1 MKFSTIALFVISAAS
16 SVCAQEEIE
25 MAADLVVLPQNEV
38 TQLLESAESI
48 EKFKKAI
55 HASPTDDTTAFAMDG
70 ITSSDVIEMALKIVA
85 VMSPDEDSPQIDRSA
100 GDDVSGEHPLPKII
114 PTTTAT
120 TGGATATDDIIVD
133 HPLPK
138 IIPTTTASTG
148 GATDDIIVDHP
159 LPKIIPTT
167 TATTSGATATDDI
180 LIEHPLPKII
190 PTTTAST
197 GGATDDIIVDHP
209 LPKIIPTTTA
219 STGGTTDDIIV
230 DHPLPKIIPTTTA
243 SDPLTET
250 DQSPIL
256 LEITD
261 EGSVAEPAPG
271 EAGAVELPDDEQ
283 MMMQSEEINQA
294 EWEVITEDG
303 VVGKRNLRVQ
313 NGRHLALTAVN
324 STEWLTAHNT
334 RRTQLYKDN
343 ALGPKD
349 LVWSKGIQA
358 KAESYLQILLAKEKC
373 TIQHNLDDWE
383 GGENLAA
390 AWSSRVGK
398 VRTPT
403 DAVKAWYE
411 GEQAKPFGS
420 NGHYTAVGWRATKYL
435 GCASGTKLYNGGQCF
450 VEVCRYVKPGNCNI
464 LADSWQ
470 KSMLAEDSPCGDEC
484 PPEGCSATTS
494 ASSGTWVEV
503 KATTSSNTQTA
514 INTNAPDIVAPP
526 EAQEWILAHNSRRTA
541 LYAAN
546 NLGPMDLKWSPKT
559 AEAADSYLKLLLSK
573 DGCAIQHKLDAW
585 KGGENLAAAQ
595 SSTKGYGRTKTD
607 AVKAWYEGEQAKP
620 FGQNGHFSAVG
631 WRATK
636 YFGCANGKK
645 DFNGGECFM
654 EVCRYVKPGNCNVD
668 ASNWKAR
675 MLADTSTCGDECP
688 AEGCF

>member
-1 MKFSTIALFVISAAS
+1 MKVSTIALLIFTATS
-16 SVCAQEEIE
+16 SVLAQEAIE
-25 MAADLVVLPQNEV
+25 KAADMSVLPQNEV
-38 TQLLESAESI
+38 TQQLGPFETI
-48 EKFKKAI
+48 EKIPKTPGAN
-55 HASPTDDTTAFAMDG
+55 PTNDTTSYATDG
-70 ITSSDVIEMALKIVA
+70 ASGSDEIEMAFKMVSFL
-85 VMSPDEDSPQIDRSA
+85 SPDEVSPQIDMSA
-100 GDDVSGEHPLPKII
+100 GDDIPGNHPLPKIIPTTTTATTATTSGSAGDDILVEHPLPKII

-120 TGGATATDDIIVD
+120 TIESGSAGDDILVE
-133 HPLPK
+133 
-138 IIPTTTASTG
+138 
-148 GATDDIIVDHP
+148 HP

-167 TATTSGATATDDI
+167 TATTSGSAGDDI
-180 LIEHPLPKII
+180 LVEHPLPKII
-190 PTTTAST
+190 PT
-197 GGATDDIIVDHP
+197 
-209 LPKIIPTTTA
+209 
-219 STGGTTDDIIV
+219 
-230 DHPLPKIIPTTTA
+230 A
-243 SDPLTET
+243 SDPLMEKE
-250 DQSPIL
+250 QSPIL
-256 LEITD
+256 LEITN
-261 EGSVAEPAPG
+261 EGDVAEPAPG

-303 VVGKRNLRVQ
+303 VVGKRNLRGQ
-313 NGRHLALTAVN
+313 NDRQLALTAVN

-343 ALGPKD
+343 ALEPKD
-349 LVWSKGIQA
+349 LVWSTGIQA
-358 KAESYLQILLAKEKC
+358 RAESYLQILLAKDKC
-373 TIQHNLDDWE
+373 TIQHKLDDWN

-390 AWSSRVGK
+390 AWSSKVGK
-398 VRTPT
+398 ARSPT

-411 GEQAKPFGS
+411 GEQSKPFGS

-435 GCASGTKLYNGGQCF
+435 GCASGTKPYNGGECF
-450 VEVCRYVKPGNCNI
+450 IEVCRYIKPANCNM

-470 KSMLAEDSPCGDEC
+470 KSMLAEDSPCGDAC
-484 PPEGCSATTS
+484 PPEGCPTSTS
-494 ASSGTWVEV
+494 ASPRTWVDV
-503 KATTSSNTQTA
+503 QATTSSDTHTA
-514 INTNAPDIVAPP
+514 IGATAPTIVVPT

-541 LYAAN
+541 LFAAN

-559 AEAADSYLKLLLSK
+559 AEAAASYLALLLSR

-595 SSTKGYGRTKTD
+595 ASTKGYGRTKTD
-607 AVKAWYEGEQAKP
+607 AVKAWYEGEQDKP

-668 ASNWKAR
+668 ASSWKAR
-675 MLADTSTCGDECP
+675 MLADTSSCGDECP